1 MGEDYIAHYG
11 TPKQKWGHRNYQYP
25 DGTYT
30 ELGKERRRVGTG
42 ERRPLLTEEEKRQRR
57 EAYYDRKEAIRKG
70 DVIYANQH
78 ISEFSNDELDEII
91 ARYSKNKRI
100 SELTAEIESK
110 DKLTLEKVAKKLGT
124 IADIAGS
131 TSSILVSMDK
141 SSRALR
147 NMSDRK
153 NGKDNKDN
161 DKKDKK
167 DKKKKDKKK
176 SSGGFFK
183 IINKSDAKG
192 EDIYQYHNRK
202 DRERSRDRN
211 DETERLSWRDVD
223 EHFDKDKRKFY
234 K

>member
-11 TPKQKWGHRNYQYP
+11 TPKQRWGHRNYQYP

-57 EAYYDRKEAIRKG
+57 EAYYDKKEAIRKG
-70 DVIYANQH
+70 DILYANQH
-78 ISEFSNDELDEII
+78 ISEFSNQDLDDII
-91 ARYSKNKRI
+91 ERYFKNKRI

-124 IADIAGS
+124 VADIANS

-141 SSRALR
+141 GSKALR

-153 NGKDNKDN
+153 NGKDS
-161 DKKDKK
+161 DKKDNKSD
-167 DKKKKDKKK
+167 DKKKKQKKNKTKLFSFVSKKNSKGKDIYSYYNNSFDKK
-176 SSGGFFK
+176 
-183 IINKSDAKG
+183 NKDA
-192 EDIYQYHNRK
+192 
-202 DRERSRDRN
+202 
-211 DETERLSWRDVD
+211 
-223 EHFDKDKRKFY
+223 
-234 K
+234 

>member
-11 TPKQKWGHRNYQYP
+11 TPKQRWGHRNYQYP

-57 EAYYDRKEAIRKG
+57 EAYYDKKEAIRKG
-70 DVIYANQH
+70 DILYANQH
-78 ISEFSNDELDEII
+78 ISEFSNQDLDDIME
-91 ARYSKNKRI
+91 RYFKNKRI

-141 SSRALR
+141 GSKALR

-153 NGKDNKDN
+153 NGKDS
-161 DKKDKK
+161 DKKDNKSD
-167 DKKKKDKKK
+167 DKKKKQKKNKTKLFSFVSKKNSKGKDIYSYYNNSFDKK
-176 SSGGFFK
+176 
-183 IINKSDAKG
+183 NKDA
-192 EDIYQYHNRK
+192 
-202 DRERSRDRN
+202 
-211 DETERLSWRDVD
+211 
-223 EHFDKDKRKFY
+223 
-234 K
+234 

>member
-11 TPKQKWGHRNYQYP
+11 TPKQRWGHRNYQYP

-57 EAYYDRKEAIRKG
+57 EAYYDKKEAIRKG
-70 DVIYANQH
+70 DILYANQH
-78 ISEFSNDELDEII
+78 ISEFSNQDLDDII
-91 ARYSKNKRI
+91 ERYFKNKRI

-124 IADIAGS
+124 VADIANS

-141 SSRALR
+141 GSKALR

-153 NGKDNKDN
+153 NGKDS
-161 DKKDKK
+161 DKKDNKSD
-167 DKKKKDKKK
+167 DKKKKQKK
-176 SSGGFFK
+176 
-183 IINKSDAKG
+183 NKTKLFSFVSKKNSKG
-192 EDIYQYHNRK
+192 KDIYSYYNN
-202 DRERSRDRN
+202 S
-211 DETERLSWRDVD
+211 
-223 EHFDKDKRKFY
+223 FDKNTQ
-234 K
+234 

>member
-11 TPKQKWGHRNYQYP
+11 TPKQRWGHRNYQYP

-110 DKLTLEKVAKKLGT
+110 DKITLEKVAKKLGT
-124 IADIAGS
+124 VADIANS

-141 SSRALR
+141 GSRALR
-147 NMSDRK
+147 SMSDRK
-153 NGKDNKDN
+153 NGKDGKDN
-161 DKKDKK
+161 DKKDSKS
-167 DKKKKDKKK
+167 KKKDKKK
-176 SSGGFFK
+176 SYGLLGFLAKDHEEEKRFRK
-183 IINKSDAKG
+183 DYKRAIKEDRKAMERRWQREDAK
-192 EDIYQYHNRK
+192 
-202 DRERSRDRN
+202 
-211 DETERLSWRDVD
+211 
-223 EHFDKDKRKFY
+223 
-234 K
+234 